1 MSGDGL
7 IPTAPPEP
15 PPPPPPAGGGPYGA
29 PPPSYAWM
37 PGGGGK
43 SDGRR
48 VRIAIAVVVAGI
60 IVGVAIALPL
70 TLLTRSS
77 GGSTPSSG
85 TASTQALSIYRQA
98 LALMRGV
105 SGFHYVAAVNGGG
118 NQQTVGDA
126 AHSAGRQDITVLS
139 SFGSEHFTLLLAGG
153 TVYFQGNVPAFQDQL
168 GVDPAHAA
176 NLAGSWIS
184 VTNKDG
190 PWSIL
195 SPGIT
200 TKDQADETA
209 LEPSSMAQVSVGG
222 VKAVRLEGTVP
233 PQNGAPGGTG
243 RLDVTADRHQPLTY
257 VATVS
262 QGGVTVSSTVTFTAW
277 GTAPSVSAPAGAVAW
292 STLGATAPPGGY
304 GSGGQGAAPSP
315 SAAI

>member
-15 PPPPPPAGGGPYGA
+15 PPPPPPAGGGPYGT
-29 PPPSYAWM
+29 PPSYAWA
-37 PGGGGK
+37 PGGGRKNGT
-43 SDGRR
+43 RMR
-48 VRIAIAVVVAGI
+48 VAIAVVVAGI

-77 GGSTPSSG
+77 SGSRPPSAA
-85 TASTQALSIYRQA
+85 TSTQALSIYRQA
-98 LALMRGV
+98 LKLMRSA

-118 NQQTVGDA
+118 DQRTVGDA
-126 AHSAGRQDITVLS
+126 ARGGGRQDITVAS
-139 SFGSEHFTLLLAGG
+139 SYGAEQFTLLLAGG
-153 TVYFQGNVPAFQDQL
+153 TVYFQGNVPAFRDQL
-168 GVDPAHAA
+168 GVDPAKAA
-176 NLAGSWIS
+176 TLAGSWIS

-190 PWSIL
+190 PWSVL

-200 TKDQADETA
+200 TSDQADETS
-209 LEPSSMAQVSVGG
+209 LEPSSMSQVSVGG
-222 VKAVRLEGTVP
+222 VKAVRLQGTVP

-243 RLDVTADRHQPLTY
+243 RLDVSADSHQPLAY
-257 VATVS
+257 FASVS
-262 QGGVTVSSTVTFTAW
+262 QSGVTVSSTVTFTAW
-277 GTAPSVSAPAGAVAW
+277 GTAPSVSVPSGAVAW

-304 GSGGQGAAPSP
+304 GSGGAGPAVPSP